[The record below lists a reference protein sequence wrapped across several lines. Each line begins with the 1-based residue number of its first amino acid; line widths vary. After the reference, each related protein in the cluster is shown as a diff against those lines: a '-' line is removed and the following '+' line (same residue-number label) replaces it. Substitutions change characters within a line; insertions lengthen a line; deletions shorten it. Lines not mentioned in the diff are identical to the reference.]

1 MTIYFKTL
9 LTDANLEPK
18 TVKVLRHTI
27 GRTDL
32 FAVWRSDRAAFETYQ
47 SIQQQKSRS
56 YFVRPWWASFIA
68 LNDGR
73 TCFVGMYRSAL
84 VGPVPEGFGDRL
96 SLRPP
101 SPSEHDHYECVRTEE
116 LSEFA
121 GRLFIDWNGRNWRQN
136 GESAHPVVELA
147 RAVRDPE
154 FPGPLEFIK
163 PLSEIE
169 YLPEGWLSHLRQG
182 RGVYLLTCPKT
193 REQYVGKA
201 DGEDGFLGRWR
212 NYITTGHGGNVRL
225 RSRDPSDYQV
235 CILEFAGSS
244 ATPKDI
250 AVMEERWKRK
260 LQSRDMGLNAN

>member
-1 MTIYFKTL
+1 MTIYFRTL
-9 LTDANLEPK
+9 LADAGLEPK

-27 GRTDL
+27 DRTDL
-32 FAVWRSDRAAFETYQ
+32 FAVWRNDRAAFETYQ
-47 SIQQQKSRS
+47 SIQQRKSRS

-68 LNDGR
+68 LKDGR

-84 VGPVPEGFGDRL
+84 VGPVPEGFGDVL
-96 SLRPP
+96 SLGPANP
-101 SPSEHDHYECVRTEE
+101 AEHDHYECVPADE
-116 LSEFA
+116 LGEFA
-121 GRLFIDWNGRNWRQN
+121 GRLFIEWVGRNWRQN
-136 GESAHPVVELA
+136 GESAHAVVELA

-154 FPGPLEFIK
+154 FPGPLEFIR
-163 PLSEIE
+163 PLSDIA

-182 RGVYLLTCPKT
+182 KGVYLLTCPKT

-201 DGEDGFLGRWR
+201 DGEDGFLGRWL
-212 NYITTGHGGNVRL
+212 NYVATGHGGNVRL

-250 AVMEERWKRK
+250 ATMEERWKRK